1 MEESV
6 LTPPLMQ
13 LLDSQLE
20 AFYQTK
26 QLIRGSQCP
35 PVLSNIRAGP
45 YLGMEGSSTSI
56 QSEMDTK
63 KTSHLMN
70 RPVED
75 TATHTDLG
83 TLHKQSG
90 EKSPVHVQ
98 GGEKSPV
105 HVQGGE
111 KSPVHVQGG
120 EKSPVHIQGGGKSP
134 MHDQGKESPIPE
146 EPADG
151 VPVKIEAAGPNARN
165 DSVEAADGTPDLP
178 WFMFV
183 DDPLQVYYDDMKQIG
198 YKPRPAPPLPS
209 DGFE

>member
-1 MEESV
+1 MSLCAMEESV

-13 LLDSQLE
+13 LLDSRLE
-20 AFYQTK
+20 AFYRETK
-26 QLIRGSQCP
+26 QLIQGSQCP
-35 PVLSNIRAGP
+35 PMSNIRAGP
-45 YLGMEGSSTSI
+45 YLGTEGSSTSI
-56 QSEMDTK
+56 QSETDTK
-63 KTSHLMN
+63 KTSHSTN

-83 TLHKQSG
+83 TPHKQSG

-105 HVQGGE
+105 HIQGGE
-111 KSPVHVQGG
+111 KSPM
-120 EKSPVHIQGGGKSP
+120 HIQGGGKSP
-134 MHDQGKESPIPE
+134 VHDQGKESPIPE

-151 VPVKIEAAGPNARN
+151 VPVKIEAAGPDARN

>member
-1 MEESV
+1 MSLCAMEESV
-6 LTPPLMQ
+6 LTPPLTQ

-20 AFYQTK
+20 AFYRETK

-35 PVLSNIRAGP
+35 PVLSNICAGP
-45 YLGMEGSSTSI
+45 YLGTEGSSTSI

-63 KTSHLMN
+63 KTSHSMN

-75 TATHTDLG
+75 TTTHTDLG
-83 TLHKQSG
+83 TPHKQSR
-90 EKSPVHVQ
+90 EKSPMYI
-98 GGEKSPV
+98 
-105 HVQGGE
+105 
-111 KSPVHVQGG
+111 QGG

-134 MHDQGKESPIPE
+134 VHNQGKESPIPE

>member
-1 MEESV
+1 MSLCAMEESV
-6 LTPPLMQ
+6 LTPPLTQ
-13 LLDSQLE
+13 LLDSRLE
-20 AFYQTK
+20 AFYRETK
-26 QLIRGSQCP
+26 QLIRGSQYP
-35 PVLSNIRAGP
+35 PVLSNIHAGP

-56 QSEMDTK
+56 QSEMDMK
-63 KTSHLMN
+63 KTSHSMN

-75 TATHTDLG
+75 TTTPTDLG
-83 TLHKQSG
+83 TPHKQSR

-98 GGEKSPV
+98 GEGKS
-105 HVQGGE
+105 
-111 KSPVHVQGG
+111 S
-120 EKSPVHIQGGGKSP
+120 VHIQGGGKSP
-134 MHDQGKESPIPE
+134 VHDQGKESPIPE

-151 VPVKIEAAGPNARN
+151 VPVKIEAAGPDARN